1 MTVATHSFDQTFT
14 LQDTARQFDDLAPS
28 ARCDAGPL
36 GKLQSAD
43 RLVGKS
49 GEDAG
54 TDRKLSAHDPPS
66 PIPKKAA
73 DNHPTSLLQQ
83 RFSRSD

>member
-1 MTVATHSFDQTFT
+1 MTAATHSFDQTFT

-28 ARCDAGPL
+28 PRCDASPL
-36 GKLQSAD
+36 GKLQRAD

-54 TDRKLSAHDPPS
+54 TYRKRSAHGPPS
-66 PIPKKAA
+66 PIRHESGRLSSNFAA
-73 DNHPTSLLQQ
+73 PATA
-83 RFSRSD
+83 